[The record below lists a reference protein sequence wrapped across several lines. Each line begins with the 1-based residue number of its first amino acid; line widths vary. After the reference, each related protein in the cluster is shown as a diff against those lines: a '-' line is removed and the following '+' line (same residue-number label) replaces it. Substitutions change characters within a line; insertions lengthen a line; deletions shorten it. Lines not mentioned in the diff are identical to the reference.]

1 MKQSN
6 HPNSKKITVFRA
18 GSFANDA
25 QINAQEFLS
34 MSKKSIG
41 SYWIGGGGKGVGSG
55 LTFDEMDLLMPYML
69 NIPTTD
75 NFFRQRCTEFFKTI
89 VTRIPHGSGKEL
101 EIGLTLDNSK
111 PVTWKNEDG
120 KYNIPINID
129 DFIRYKHA
137 SEHPKVAGSQGAAKG
152 DVTKEYYIFDKEEA
166 ISANSNAAKVKDQ
179 AMVAYLQVKENPDKV
194 NMMLTL
200 LNVDPRKFTGRG
212 AKQLRE
218 QELRKIADNKA
229 DQFMKVYD
237 SDNFEIRFNIQ
248 AMVNTGILKQV
259 GNQYVDAETSTI
271 FAHNLDEAVF
281 NFQDPT
287 YSQTV
292 GMLKA
297 RLQEALKD
305 LMPVIPV
312 KTTKKAEE
320 VTTQTAPPVE

>member
-6 HPNSKKITVFRA
+6 HPNSKKVTIFRA
-18 GSFANDA
+18 GSFANDV
-25 QINAQEFLS
+25 QVNAQEFLS

-41 SYWIGGGGKGVGSG
+41 SFWIGGGGKGVGSG
-55 LTFDEMDLLMPYML
+55 LTFEEMDLLMPYML

-75 NFFRQRCTEFFKTI
+75 NFFRQRCSEFFKTI

-101 EIGLTLDNSK
+101 EIGLMFDNSK
-111 PVTWKNEDG
+111 PITWKNEDG
-120 KYNIPINID
+120 KYNLPINID
-129 DFIRYKHA
+129 EFIRFRHA

-166 ISANSNAAKVKDQ
+166 ITANSNTAKVKDQ
-179 AMVAYLQVKENPDKV
+179 AITAYLNVKENPDKV

-212 AKQLRE
+212 AKMVRE
-218 QELRKIADNKA
+218 QELRKLADTKPEK
-229 DQFMKVYD
+229 FMEIYE
-237 SDNFEIRFNIQ
+237 SDNFEIRFHIQ
-248 AMVNTGILKQV
+248 AMVNTGIFKKV
-259 GNQYVDAETSTI
+259 GNQFVDAETSTI
-271 FAHNLDEAVF
+271 FAHTIEEAVY
-281 NFQDPT
+281 NFQDPLN
-287 YSQTV
+287 SQTV

-297 RLQEALKD
+297 RLQEALKE

-320 VTTQTAPPVE
+320 TTPPVE